1 MADIKLKDGTGSGVS
16 YTGVSKLKIP
26 AADGGDDVVFQLPP
40 VMQEKAVTITENGT
54 TEVTPDEG
62 KDGLSKVTV
71 ETTVPVPDTQEKS
84 VTITENGTSSVTPD
98 EGKVLSKVDVTVD
111 VAGGAPKLQEKTET
125 YYPNSDGVELHYDIE
140 PDSGY
145 DGLSKVEVTVGGYV
159 LPIIQPT
166 RGYGTIT
173 ENGEY
178 SIGPDEAGA
187 EAMGMVSFTVDV
199 PQSSGGGGRVVTP
212 LSETE
217 NVRVPSASLII
228 LSNETQTETEL
239 REATEKATE
248 YIVIQATIESLGFW
262 GPIVVYG
269 DLDSTQLLKMSG
281 TEGKVVYSFV
291 GGSSQADAVDS
302 TTAVITPAVLSDI
315 EGKITAFIRQAFGSD
330 TLEITYSN
338 PVHVLMTFIG

>member
-1 MADIKLKDGTGSGVS
+1 MADIKLKDRNDNETT

-26 AADGGDDVVFQLPP
+26 AADGGEDVVFQLPP

-54 TEVTPDEG
+54 
-62 KDGLSKVTV
+62 
-71 ETTVPVPDTQEKS
+71 
-84 VTITENGTSSVTPD
+84 SSVVPD

-111 VAGGAPKLQEKTET
+111 VAGGGTPKLQEKTET
-125 YYPNSDGVELHYDIE
+125 YYPDSTGVDTDHIIE
-140 PDSGY
+140 PDEGY

-166 RGYGTIT
+166 RVYGTIT

-217 NVRVPSASLII
+217 NVSVPSASLFI
-228 LSNETQTETEL
+228 LTGHNDEEI
-239 REATEKATE
+239 REYTEKITE
-248 YIVIQATIESLGFW
+248 YIVIQATIESLGFS
-262 GPIVVYG
+262 GPMVVYG

>member
-1 MADIKLKDGTGSGVS
+1 MADIKLRDRNDNEIT
-16 YTGVSKLKIP
+16 YTGISKLKVP
-26 AADGGDDVVFQLPP
+26 AADGGEDVVFQLPP

-54 TEVTPDEG
+54 
-62 KDGLSKVTV
+62 
-71 ETTVPVPDTQEKS
+71 
-84 VTITENGTSSVTPD
+84 SSVVPD
-98 EGKVLSKVDVTVD
+98 EGKVLSKVDVMVN
-111 VAGGAPKLQEKTET
+111 VAGGGTPKLQEKTET
-125 YYPNSDGVELHYDIE
+125 YYPDSTGVDTDYIIE
-140 PDSGY
+140 PDEGY

-159 LPIIQPT
+159 LPIIQSA
-166 RGYGTIT
+166 RGYGPIT

-199 PQSSGGGGRVVTP
+199 PQSSGGGARVVTP

-217 NVRVPSASLII
+217 NVRVASASLII
-228 LSNETQTETEL
+228 LSNETQTEL

-248 YIVIQATIESLGFW
+248 YIVIQATIESLGFR
-262 GPIVVYG
+262 GPMVVYG

>member
-1 MADIKLKDGTGSGVS
+1 MADIKLKDRNDNKTT
-16 YTGVSKLKIP
+16 YTGVSKLKVP
-26 AADGGDDVVFQLPP
+26 AADGGEDVVFQLPP

-54 TEVTPDEG
+54 
-62 KDGLSKVTV
+62 
-71 ETTVPVPDTQEKS
+71 
-84 VTITENGTSSVTPD
+84 SSVVPD
-98 EGKVLSKVDVTVD
+98 EGKVLSKVDVMVN
-111 VAGGAPKLQEKTET
+111 VAGGGTPKLQEKTET
-125 YYPNSDGVELHYDIE
+125 YYPDSTGVDTDHIIE
-140 PDSGY
+140 PDEGY

-166 RGYGTIT
+166 RGYGPIT

-199 PQSSGGGGRVVTP
+199 PQSSGGGWRVVTP

-217 NVRVPSASLII
+217 NVSVPSASLII
-228 LSNETQTETEL
+228 LSNETQTEL

-248 YIVIQATIESLGFW
+248 YIVIQATIESLGFR
-262 GPIVVYG
+262 GPMVVYG